1 MRIFVTGSTGFIG
14 SNFLNLAFSQGH
26 EILAL
31 RRSNES
37 LPRIPLL
44 FRPNWLTKQL
54 DEVSSVDLKGID
66 VVVHLAAHSMVP
78 PYDSIENCFYWNVMA
93 PIRLFNE
100 AIKAGVKKFVVAG
113 SCFEYGLSGEDY
125 DFIPVTAPLRPTLT
139 YAASK
144 AAASIA
150 FSQLAIEKSLDVT
163 YLRIFHV
170 FGEGEDESR
179 LWPSLRKAAELGLD
193 FPMTKGEQVRDFI
206 HVDQVVDKLLNHC
219 LQRNSQSVRFEI
231 FNVGSGTP
239 QSIADFAQFWWKKWK
254 AEGNLLLGQIPYR
267 QGEVFRYVPLV

>member
-1 MRIFVTGSTGFIG
+1 MRIFVTGATGFIG
-14 SNFLNLAFSQGH
+14 SNFLNLALSEGH
-26 EILAL
+26 KILAL
-31 RRSNES
+31 RRSEKS
-37 LPRIPLL
+37 IPRVPLKIQ
-44 FRPNWLTKQL
+44 PNWLTKQL
-54 DEVSSVDLKGID
+54 DEITNFDLEGID
-66 VVVHLAAHSMVP
+66 CIVHLAAHSMVP
-78 PYDSIENCFYWNVMA
+78 PYDSIENCYYWNVMA
-93 PIRLFNE
+93 PIRLFDE
-100 AIKAGVKKFVVAG
+100 AIKAGIKKFVVAG

-150 FSQLAIEKSLDVT
+150 FSQLAIEKCLDIT

-193 FPMTKGEQVRDFI
+193 FPMTNGEQVRDFI
-206 HVDQVVDKLLNHC
+206 HVDQVVDHLLSHC
-219 LQRNSQSVRFEI
+219 IQKTSQIMRFEI
-231 FNVGSGTP
+231 LNLGSGNP
-239 QSIADFAQFWWKKWK
+239 QSIADFAQFWWNKWK